1 MFKELQEFRIKNSIL
16 KIIIGEKKLNNDNKN
31 TLLFLLP
38 VLIIFIIIILLVIY
52 LEFENY
58 MLTMVTT
65 FIFSLYFFIYN
76 YIHNNSRIKYI
87 KNKRKIAKY
96 KPNIFLKI
104 NLTAIS
110 GIDWDNAILKQYW
123 FDELYEKFKNTPA
136 EKIQYFLSVIEYEIK
151 DKPKINYSNLIG
163 STSLVISIIFPL
175 LMFIIQG
182 LIPKEDESQKLD
194 NLNIILSIIYG
205 ILVLFFMIVGLILI
219 YMRQNHR
226 DRIDRYKDSIR
237 WHQAFQYILHK
248 RKIEEKLVEDQK
260 SPLSKLACN
269 ILERIIK

>member
-182 LIPKEDESQKLD
+182 LIPKEDESQKLE

-237 WHQAFQYILHK
+237 WHQAFQYILYK

>member
-226 DRIDRYKDSIR
+226 DRIYRYKDSIR
-237 WHQAFQYILHK
+237 WHQAFQYILYK